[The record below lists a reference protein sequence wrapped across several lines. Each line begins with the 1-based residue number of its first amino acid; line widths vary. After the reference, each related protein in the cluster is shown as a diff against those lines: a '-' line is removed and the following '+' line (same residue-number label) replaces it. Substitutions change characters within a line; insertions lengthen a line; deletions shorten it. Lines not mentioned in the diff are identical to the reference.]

1 MSVVIG
7 PPATRLLFENDDV
20 KIWMMDV
27 APGETYPHHYHDY
40 DYVLFYTTDVLAT
53 VHDDA
58 PEDHTA
64 LWNARYDHG
73 PSGLQS
79 GKHGPR
85 GLQSGKHGPSGL
97 QSGKHGIWTYAH
109 SVFFIPGTGF
119 LSPGFVNIGDTA
131 MVSPLIEV
139 KRPRRTDQE
148 HIGFARSDALVG
160 LDPNGTAHLLEN
172 DRLRVSYT
180 TLAPGDR
187 TTSDT
192 HRGSAVCV
200 IDGAIL
206 RVEETGARHEV
217 EMSSQS
223 AHWRDGTERQLSNTG
238 TTVYREISVE
248 LK

>member
-58 PEDHTA
+58 PEEHTT
-64 LWNARYDHG
+64 LWNARFDHG
-73 PSGLQS
+73 DGAPSA
-79 GKHGPR
+79 PR
-85 GLQSGKHGPSGL
+85 
-97 QSGKHGIWTYAH
+97 GIWTYAH

-119 LSPGFVNIGDTA
+119 LSPGFINIGDTA

-139 KRPRRTDQE
+139 KRPRRGDQE
-148 HIGFARSDALVG
+148 HIGFARSDGLVG
-160 LDPNGTAHLLEN
+160 LAPHGTAHLLEN

-180 TLAPGDR
+180 TLAPGE
-187 TTSDT
+187 SVSSGV

-200 IDGAIL
+200 IDGGLLAIDAP
-206 RVEETGARHEV
+206 GSRHEA
-217 EMSSQS
+217 ESSSQS
-223 AHWRDGTERQLSNTG
+223 AYWRDSGERQFSNVG

>member
-53 VHDDA
+53 VTDEA
-58 PEDHTA
+58 PEDHTT
-64 LWNARYDHG
+64 LWNARFDHG
-73 PSGLQS
+73 DGAPTA
-79 GKHGPR
+79 
-85 GLQSGKHGPSGL
+85 
-97 QSGKHGIWTYAH
+97 GIWTYAH

-119 LSPGFVNIGDTA
+119 LSPGFVNIGGTT

-139 KRPRRTDQE
+139 KRSRRGDQE
-148 HIGFARSDALVG
+148 HLGFARSDALVG
-160 LDPNGTAHLLEN
+160 LRPNGTAHLLEN

-180 TLAPGDR
+180 TLAPGE
-187 TTSDT
+187 SASSGVQ
-192 HRGSAVCV
+192 RGSAVCV
-200 IDGAIL
+200 IDGGLLAIDAQ
-206 RVEETGARHEV
+206 GSRHEV
-217 EMSSQS
+217 ESSSQS
-223 AHWRDGTERQLSNTG
+223 AYWRDSVERQFSNVG
-238 TTVYREISVE
+238 TTMYREISVE

>member
-40 DYVLFYTTDVLAT
+40 DYILFYTTDVLAT

-58 PEDHTA
+58 PEDHTS
-64 LWNARYDHG
+64 LWDARFGKQRSGGHG

-79 GKHGPR
+79 GE
-85 GLQSGKHGPSGL
+85 
-97 QSGKHGIWTYAH
+97 HGIWTYAH

-119 LSPGFVNIGDTA
+119 LSPGFVNIGETA

-139 KRPRRTDQE
+139 KRPRRADQE
-148 HIGFARSDALVG
+148 HIGFARSDGLVG
-160 LDPNGTAHLLEN
+160 LAPHGTAHLLEN

-180 TLAPGDR
+180 TLFPAETVSSGV
-187 TTSDT
+187 
-192 HRGSAVCV
+192 HRASAVCV
-200 IDGAIL
+200 IDGALLAIDASGS
-206 RVEETGARHEV
+206 RSEIESHRH
-217 EMSSQS
+217 S
-223 AHWRDGTERQLSNTG
+223 AYWRDSEQHQLSNIG

>member
-7 PPATRLLFENDDV
+7 PPATRLLFDNDDV

-58 PEDHTA
+58 PSDHKT
-64 LWNARYDHG
+64 LWNARFDKG
-73 PSGLQS
+73 DG
-79 GKHGPR
+79 GR
-85 GLQSGKHGPSGL
+85 G
-97 QSGKHGIWTYAH
+97 IRTYAH
-109 SVFFIPGTGF
+109 SVFYIPGTGF
-119 LSPGFVNIGDTA
+119 LSPGFVNIGKTA

-139 KRPRRTDQE
+139 KRPRRPDQE

-160 LDPNGTAHLLEN
+160 LAPRGTAQLLEN

-180 TLAPGDR
+180 TVGPGE
-187 TTSDT
+187 SAGPGM
-192 HRGSAVCV
+192 HRAGAVCV
-200 IDGAIL
+200 IDGGLLA
-206 RVEETGARHEV
+206 VEEHGMRNEV
-217 EMSSQS
+217 ELRSQS
-223 AHWRDGTERQLSNTG
+223 GHWRDDGERHYSNVG
-238 TTVYREISVE
+238 ATVYREISVE

>member
-58 PEDHTA
+58 PEEHTT
-64 LWNARYDHG
+64 LWNARYDHS
-73 PSGLQS
+73 PSS
-79 GKHGPR
+79 GPR
-85 GLQSGKHGPSGL
+85 TKP
-97 QSGKHGIWTYAH
+97 GIWTYAH

-160 LDPNGTAHLLEN
+160 LAPNGTAYLLEN

-180 TLAPGDR
+180 TLAPGDS
-187 TTSDT
+187 TGADA
-192 HRGSAVCV
+192 HRDSAVCV
-200 IDGAIL
+200 IDGSIL
-206 RVEETGARHEV
+206 GVEESSARHEV
-217 EMSSQS
+217 EISSES
-223 AHWRDGTERQLSNTG
+223 AFWRDGAERRLSNVG

>member
-20 KIWMMDV
+20 KVWMMDV

-58 PEDHTA
+58 PEEHTA
-64 LWNARYDHG
+64 LWSARFDHG
-73 PSGLQS
+73 DGAPSG
-79 GKHGPR
+79 PR
-85 GLQSGKHGPSGL
+85 
-97 QSGKHGIWTYAH
+97 GIWTYAH

-119 LSPGFVNIGDTA
+119 LSPGFINIGDSA

-139 KRPRRTDQE
+139 KRPRRGDQE

-160 LDPNGTAHLLEN
+160 LAPNGTAHLLEN

-180 TLAPGDR
+180 TLAPGE
-187 TTSDT
+187 SASSGV

-200 IDGAIL
+200 IDGGLLAID
-206 RVEETGARHEV
+206 GHGSRHEV
-217 EMSSQS
+217 ESSSQS
-223 AHWRDGTERQLSNTG
+223 AYWRDSVERQFSNVG